1 MRGLLSSI
9 GQVSAI
15 LDCLDRAPGGRDKN
29 SATLLQLAELW
40 KGNKRK
46 PEWGIP
52 PDSAPYS
59 KAECERRI
67 VLMLVEGAL
76 DQTYKFSPYAV
87 NSYIIKG
94 AKGAGVD
101 GRVRAIV
108 SFWSFFSV
116 AGSPLAPLAHD
127 CVLCCLTLPPRRPC
141 INPKPGSGVRKTGC
155 ARVDSILK
163 EKVEAGE
170 CGKEEDTKGAG

>member
-1 MRGLLSSI
+1 MRPFLPSI
-9 GQVSAI
+9 WQVSAI
-15 LDCLDRAPGGRDKN
+15 LGCLDRAPGGRDKN

-52 PDSAPYS
+52 SDSAPYS

-94 AKGAGVD
+94 TKGAGVD
-101 GRVRAIV
+101 GKVRAIARLCSCV
-108 SFWSFFSV
+108 LCQGLHF
-116 AGSPLAPLAHD
+116 APLAQD
-127 CVLCCLTLPPRRPC
+127 CV
-141 INPKPGSGVRKTGC
+141 
-155 ARVDSILK
+155 
-163 EKVEAGE
+163 
-170 CGKEEDTKGAG
+170 GAPA